1 MAASSARPAPL
12 DGVFLRDR
20 LQFFDAP
27 TYRILAH
34 LSKSFAFCHN
44 HYDTA
49 FGITFRLG
57 FLGLNSSLGTKA
69 RKFEMRAVWA
79 PSLDENAGF
88 CRRLLTRKKLNRF
101 ERRPQKFE
109 TCPCRGAKPSLAQN
123 KGRLDS
129 RSPATI
135 LKAQL
140 TLSTTHENHE
150 NAVRLPPSEPT

>member
-57 FLGLNSSLGTKA
+57 FLGVNSSLGTKA

-101 ERRPQKFE
+101 ERAAFQAAKVRNVSMPGSQTFPRPEQ
-109 TCPCRGAKPSLAQN
+109 R
-123 KGRLDS
+123 
-129 RSPATI
+129 
-135 LKAQL
+135 
-140 TLSTTHENHE
+140 
-150 NAVRLPPSEPT
+150 PP